1 MAIAP
6 MRKPKKQ
13 LVTLNVNGDDLELAI
28 APHHT
33 LLEVLR
39 EDAGLTGT
47 KHGCEQGECGLCTV
61 LIDGSPQFSCL
72 TLAIE
77 AQGCDIR
84 TVEGLARGGQLH
96 PLQQAYVET
105 GASQCGYCSPG
116 MLMSAFSLLE
126 RNPAPTRD
134 EIREA
139 LAGNLCRCTGY
150 LAIIDAVELAATRMR
165 SAE

>member
-1 MAIAP
+1 MSVP
-6 MRKPKKQ
+6 MTKQ
-13 LVTLNVNGDDLELAI
+13 LVTLSVNGEALELAV

-39 EDAGLTGT
+39 EEAGLTGT
-47 KHGCEQGECGLCTV
+47 KHGCELGECGLCTV
-61 LIDGSPQFSCL
+61 LVDGSAQFSCL
-72 TLAIE
+72 TLALE
-77 AQGCDIR
+77 AQGREIR
-84 TVEGLARGGQLH
+84 TVEGLAQGGALH

-116 MLMSAFSLLE
+116 MLMSALGLLE
-126 RNPAPTRD
+126 HNATPTRD

-150 LAIIDAVELAATRMR
+150 QAIVDAVQLAAARMR
-165 SAE
+165 SAG

>member
-6 MRKPKKQ
+6 TKKQ
-13 LVTLNVNGDDLELAI
+13 LVELNVNGEVLELAI

-61 LIDGSPQFSCL
+61 LVDGLPQFSCL
-72 TLAIE
+72 TLALE
-77 AQGCDIR
+77 AQGSEIR
-84 TVEGLARGGQLH
+84 TVEGLADGGELSV
-96 PLQQAYVET
+96 LQQAYAEK

-116 MLMSAFSLLE
+116 MLMSAQALLE
-126 RNPAPTRD
+126 RNPSPTRE

-150 LAIIDAVELAATRMR
+150 LAILDAVELAAARLR
-165 SAE
+165 GAA

>member
-1 MAIAP
+1 MAVKSTS
-6 MRKPKKQ
+6 RQ
-13 LVTLNVNGDDLELAI
+13 LVALNINGDAYELAVV
-28 APHHT
+28 PSHT

-61 LIDGSPQFSCL
+61 LIDGRPQFSCL

-77 AQGCDIR
+77 AEGAEIR
-84 TVEGLARGGQLH
+84 TVEGLATNGELH
-96 PLQQAYVET
+96 PLQQAWGET
-105 GASQCGYCSPG
+105 GASQCGYCTPG
-116 MLMSAFSLLE
+116 MLMSAQALLE
-126 RNPAPTRD
+126 RNPSPNRT

-150 LAIIDAVELAATRMR
+150 QAIIEAVELAA
-165 SAE
+165 AHQ

>member
-1 MAIAP
+1 MTTAP
-6 MRKPKKQ
+6 VKKQ
-13 LVTLNVNGDDLELAI
+13 LVELNVNGEALELAI

-39 EDAGLTGT
+39 EEAGLTGT

-61 LIDGSPQFSCL
+61 LIDGLPQFSCL
-72 TLAIE
+72 TLALE
-77 AQGCDIR
+77 AQGSEIR
-84 TVEGLARGGQLH
+84 TVEGLANGAELSV
-96 PLQQAYVET
+96 LQQAYTEK

-116 MLMSAFSLLE
+116 MLMSAQALLE
-126 RNPAPTRD
+126 RNATPTRD

-150 LAIIDAVELAATRMR
+150 LAIIDAVELAAARLR
-165 SAE
+165 GSA

>member
-1 MAIAP
+1 MTTAA
-6 MRKPKKQ
+6 MKTKKQ
-13 LVTLNVNGDDLELAI
+13 LVKLNVNGEDLELAI

-72 TLAIE
+72 ALAIE
-77 AQGCDIR
+77 AQGSQIR
-84 TVEGLARGGQLH
+84 TVEGLARGGELH

-116 MLMSAFSLLE
+116 MLMSAIALLE
-126 RNPAPTRD
+126 QNPAPTRD

-150 LAIIDAVELAATRMR
+150 LAIIDAVELAAARMR
-165 SAE
+165 SAA

>member
-1 MAIAP
+1 MATAST
-6 MRKPKKQ
+6 RKR
-13 LVTLNVNGDDLELAI
+13 LVTLNVNGEVLELAI

-39 EDAGLTGT
+39 EEAGLTGT

-61 LIDGSPQFSCL
+61 LIDGLPQFSCL
-72 TLAIE
+72 ALALE
-77 AQGCDIR
+77 AQGCEIR
-84 TVEGLARGGQLH
+84 TVEGLAHGGDLSI
-96 PLQQAYVET
+96 LQQAYVET

-116 MLMSAFSLLE
+116 MLMSAQALLE
-126 RNPAPTRD
+126 QNPAPTRD

-150 LAIIDAVELAATRMR
+150 LAIIDAVELAAARMR
-165 SAE
+165 SAA

>member
-1 MAIAP
+1 MTIAAT
-6 MRKPKKQ
+6 RTKKL
-13 LVTLNVNGDDLELAI
+13 LVTLNVNGEELELAI

-72 TLAIE
+72 ALAIE
-77 AQGCDIR
+77 AQGSQIR
-84 TVEGLARGGQLH
+84 TVEGLARGGELH

-116 MLMSAFSLLE
+116 MLMSAIALLE
-126 RNPAPTRD
+126 QNPAPTRD

-150 LAIIDAVELAATRMR
+150 LAIIDAVELAAARMR
-165 SAE
+165 SAA

>member
-1 MAIAP
+1 MAIVG
-6 MRKPKKQ
+6 MKKQ
-13 LVTLNVNGDDLELAI
+13 LVTLNVNGEELELAV

-61 LIDGSPQFSCL
+61 LIDGLPEFSCL

-77 AQGCDIR
+77 AQGCEIR
-84 TVEGLARGGQLH
+84 TVEGLARGGELH

-116 MLMSAFSLLE
+116 MLMSALALLE
-126 RNPAPTRD
+126 QNPAPTRD

-150 LAIIDAVELAATRMR
+150 LAIIDAVELAAARMR
-165 SAE
+165 SAA

>member
-1 MAIAP
+1 MAVTSTS
-6 MRKPKKQ
+6 KH
-13 LVTLNVNGDDLELAI
+13 LVALNINGDAYELAV
-28 APHHT
+28 APTHT

-61 LIDGSPQFSCL
+61 LIDGRPHFSCL

-77 AQGCDIR
+77 VQGCQIR
-84 TVEGLARGGQLH
+84 TVEGLASGGELH
-96 PLQQAYVET
+96 PLQQAWGET
-105 GASQCGYCSPG
+105 GASQCGYCTSG
-116 MLMSAFSLLE
+116 MLMSAQALLE
-126 RNPAPTRD
+126 RNPSPTRT

-150 LAIIDAVELAATRMR
+150 LAIIDAVELAAERMR
-165 SAE
+165 SA

>member
-1 MAIAP
+1 MAVTST
-6 MRKPKKQ
+6 RRQ
-13 LVTLNVNGDDLELAI
+13 LVALNINGEAYELAVV
-28 APHHT
+28 PSHT

-61 LIDGSPQFSCL
+61 LIDGRPQFSCL

-77 AQGCDIR
+77 AEGCEVR
-84 TVEGLARGGQLH
+84 TVEGLALNGELH
-96 PLQQAYVET
+96 PLQQAWGET
-105 GASQCGYCSPG
+105 GASQCGYCTSG
-116 MLMSAFSLLE
+116 MLMSAQALLD
-126 RNPAPTRD
+126 RNPAPSRT

-150 LAIIDAVELAATRMR
+150 LAIIDAVELAAARMR
-165 SAE
+165 SEA

>member
-1 MAIAP
+1 MAATP
-6 MRKPKKQ
+6 TSKQ
-13 LVTLNVNGDDLELAI
+13 LVALNINGDAYELAV
-28 APHHT
+28 APTHT

-61 LIDGSPQFSCL
+61 LIDGRPQFSCL

-77 AQGCDIR
+77 AEGAEIR
-84 TVEGLARGGQLH
+84 TVEGLATNGELH
-96 PLQQAYVET
+96 PLQQAWGET
-105 GASQCGYCSPG
+105 GASQCGYCTPG
-116 MLMSAFSLLE
+116 MLMSAQALLE
-126 RNPAPTRD
+126 RNPSPNRT

-150 LAIIDAVELAATRMR
+150 QAIIEAVELAAERMR
-165 SAE
+165 SAA

>member
-1 MAIAP
+1 MTTAAL
-6 MRKPKKQ
+6 KTKKQ
-13 LVTLNVNGDDLELAI
+13 LVKLNVNGEDLELAI

-61 LIDGSPQFSCL
+61 LIDGLPLFSCL
-72 TLAIE
+72 ALAIE
-77 AQGCDIR
+77 AEGSEIR
-84 TVEGLARGGQLH
+84 TVEGLARRGELH

-116 MLMSAFSLLE
+116 MLMSAIALLE
-126 RNPAPTRD
+126 QNPAPTRD

-150 LAIIDAVELAATRMR
+150 LAIIDAVELAAARMR
-165 SAE
+165 SAA

>member
-1 MAIAP
+1 MAVTSP
-6 MRKPKKQ
+6 SRQ
-13 LVTLNVNGDDLELAI
+13 LVALNINGDDYELAVV
-28 APHHT
+28 PSHT

-61 LIDGSPQFSCL
+61 LIDGRPQFSCL

-77 AQGCDIR
+77 AQGADIR
-84 TVEGLARGGQLH
+84 TVEGLATSGELH
-96 PLQQAYVET
+96 PLQQAWGET
-105 GASQCGYCSPG
+105 GASQCGYCTPG
-116 MLMSAFSLLE
+116 MLMSAQALLE
-126 RNPAPTRD
+126 RNPSPNRT

-150 LAIIDAVELAATRMR
+150 QAIIEAVELAAERMR
-165 SAE
+165 RAD

>member
-1 MAIAP
+1 MATAA
-6 MRKPKKQ
+6 MKKQ
-13 LVTLNVNGDDLELAI
+13 LFRLNVNGEDLELAV

-39 EDAGLTGT
+39 EEAGLTGT

-61 LIDGSPQFSCL
+61 LIDGLPQFSCL
-72 TLAIE
+72 TVALE
-77 AQGCDIR
+77 AEGAEIR
-84 TVEGLARGGQLH
+84 TVEGLARGGELH

-116 MLMSAFSLLE
+116 MLMSALALLE
-126 RNPAPTRD
+126 RNPSPTRT

-150 LAIIDAVELAATRMR
+150 IAIIDAVELAADRMR
-165 SAE
+165 ATA

>member
-1 MAIAP
+1 MNES
-6 MRKPKKQ
+6 KKQ
-13 LVTLNVNGDDLELAI
+13 LVALNVNGDSLELAI

-61 LIDGSPQFSCL
+61 LIDGLPQFSCL

-77 AQGCDIR
+77 AQGCEIR
-84 TVEGLARGGQLH
+84 TVEGLARGGELH

-116 MLMSAFSLLE
+116 MLMSAFALLE
-126 RNPAPTRD
+126 RNPTPTRG

-150 LAIIDAVELAATRMR
+150 LAIIDAVDLAAARMR
-165 SAE
+165 GAA

>member
-1 MAIAP
+1 MAVTSTS
-6 MRKPKKQ
+6 KQ
-13 LVTLNVNGDDLELAI
+13 LVALNINGDDYELAV
-28 APHHT
+28 PPSHT

-39 EDAGLTGT
+39 EDAHLTGT

-61 LIDGSPQFSCL
+61 LIDGRPQFSCL

-77 AQGCDIR
+77 AQGCEIR
-84 TVEGLARGGQLH
+84 TVEGLARRGELH
-96 PLQQAYVET
+96 PLQQAWGET

-116 MLMSAFSLLE
+116 MLMSAQTLLE
-126 RNPAPTRD
+126 HNPSPSRT

-150 LAIIDAVELAATRMR
+150 QAIIEAVELAAARMR
-165 SAE
+165 SAS

>member
-1 MAIAP
+1 
-6 MRKPKKQ
+6 MRKQ
-13 LVTLNVNGDDLELAI
+13 LVTLNLNGEELDLAV

-61 LIDGSPQFSCL
+61 LIDGLPRFSCL
-72 TLAIE
+72 TLAVE
-77 AQGCDIR
+77 AQGSEVR
-84 TVEGLARGGQLH
+84 TVEGLAHGGELH
-96 PLQQAYVET
+96 PLQQAYVEK

-116 MLMSAFSLLE
+116 MLMSALALLE
-126 RNPAPTRD
+126 HNPAPTRH

-150 LAIIDAVELAATRMR
+150 LAIIDAVELAAVRMR
-165 SAE
+165 SVAR

>member
-1 MAIAP
+1 MATSIS
-6 MRKPKKQ
+6 KQ
-13 LVTLNVNGDDLELAI
+13 LVELNINGENHELAI
-28 APHHT
+28 VPSHT

-72 TLAIE
+72 TLAVE
-77 AQGCDIR
+77 LEGSEVR
-84 TVEGLARGGQLH
+84 TVEGLAVGGELH
-96 PLQQAYVET
+96 PLQEAWAEK

-116 MLMSAFSLLE
+116 MLMSAQALLE
-126 RNPAPTRD
+126 RNPAPTRG

-150 LAIIDAVELAATRMR
+150 LAILDAVELAADRIR
-165 SAE
+165 SAA

>member
-1 MAIAP
+1 MAVTST
-6 MRKPKKQ
+6 RRQ
-13 LVTLNVNGDDLELAI
+13 LVALNINGEAYELAVV
-28 APHHT
+28 PSHT

-61 LIDGSPQFSCL
+61 LIDGRPQFSCL

-77 AQGCDIR
+77 AEGSEIR
-84 TVEGLARGGQLH
+84 TVEGLARNGELH
-96 PLQQAYVET
+96 PLQRAWGEM
-105 GASQCGYCSPG
+105 GASQCGYCTPG
-116 MLMSAFSLLE
+116 MLMSAQALLE
-126 RNPAPTRD
+126 RNPAPSRT

-150 LAIIDAVELAATRMR
+150 LAIIDAVELAAARMR
-165 SAE
+165 SEA

>member
-1 MAIAP
+1 MTIAP
-6 MRKPKKQ
+6 TKTKRQ
-13 LVTLNVNGDDLELAI
+13 LVKLNVNGEDLELAI

-61 LIDGSPQFSCL
+61 LIDGLPQFSCL

-77 AQGCDIR
+77 AQGCEIR
-84 TVEGLARGGQLH
+84 TVEGLARGGELH

-116 MLMSAFSLLE
+116 MLMSALALVE

-150 LAIIDAVELAATRMR
+150 LAIIDAVELAASRMR
-165 SAE
+165 SAV

>member
-1 MAIAP
+1 MAVTSTH
-6 MRKPKKQ
+6 KQ
-13 LVTLNVNGDDLELAI
+13 LVALNINGEDYELAI
-28 APHHT
+28 VPTHT

-61 LIDGSPQFSCL
+61 LIDGRPQFSCL

-77 AQGCDIR
+77 AGGCEIR
-84 TVEGLARGGQLH
+84 TVEGLARGGELH
-96 PLQQAYVET
+96 PLQQAWGET
-105 GASQCGYCSPG
+105 GASQCGYCTPG
-116 MLMSAFSLLE
+116 MLMSAQALLE
-126 RNPAPTRD
+126 RNPSPSRD

-150 LAIIDAVELAATRMR
+150 QAIIEAVELAAVRMGGDV
-165 SAE
+165 

>member
-1 MAIAP
+1 MK
-6 MRKPKKQ
+6 R
-13 LVTLNVNGDDLELAI
+13 LVTLNVNGDHLELAI
-28 APHHT
+28 ASHHT

-61 LIDGSPQFSCL
+61 LVDGLPQFSCL

-77 AQGCDIR
+77 AQDCEIR
-84 TVEGLARGGQLH
+84 TVEGLARGGELH
-96 PLQQAYVET
+96 TLQQAYVET

-116 MLMSAFSLLE
+116 MLMSAFALLE
-126 RNPAPTRD
+126 RNPAPTRS

-165 SAE
+165 SG

>member
-1 MAIAP
+1 MAVKSTS
-6 MRKPKKQ
+6 RQ
-13 LVTLNVNGDDLELAI
+13 LVALNINGDAYELAVV
-28 APHHT
+28 PSHT

-61 LIDGSPQFSCL
+61 LIDGRPQFSCL

-77 AQGCDIR
+77 AEGAEIR
-84 TVEGLARGGQLH
+84 TVEGLATHGELH
-96 PLQQAYVET
+96 PLQQAWGET
-105 GASQCGYCSPG
+105 GASQCGYCTPG
-116 MLMSAFSLLE
+116 MLMSAQALLE
-126 RNPAPTRD
+126 RNPSPNRT

-150 LAIIDAVELAATRMR
+150 QAIIEAVELAAERMR
-165 SAE
+165 RAD

>member
-1 MAIAP
+1 MTIAAT
-6 MRKPKKQ
+6 RTKKL
-13 LVTLNVNGDDLELAI
+13 LVTLNVNGEELELAI

-61 LIDGSPQFSCL
+61 LIDGLPQFSCL
-72 TLAIE
+72 ALAVE
-77 AQGCDIR
+77 AQGSEIR
-84 TVEGLARGGQLH
+84 TVEGLARGGELH

-116 MLMSAFSLLE
+116 MLMSAIALLE
-126 RNPAPTRD
+126 QNPAPTRD

-150 LAIIDAVELAATRMR
+150 LAIIDAVELAAARMR
-165 SAE
+165 SAA

>member
-1 MAIAP
+1 
-6 MRKPKKQ
+6 MRQPTKKQ
-13 LVTLNVNGDDLELAI
+13 LVTLTVNGEDLELAVDT
-28 APHHT
+28 HHT

-39 EDAGLTGT
+39 EEARLTGT
-47 KHGCEQGECGLCTV
+47 KHGCEQGECGLCTI
-61 LIDGSPQFSCL
+61 LIDGLPQFSCL

-77 AQGCDIR
+77 AQGCEIR
-84 TVEGLARGGQLH
+84 TVEGLARNGELH
-96 PLQQAYVET
+96 PLQQAYVQT

-116 MLMSAFSLLE
+116 MLMSAVALLE

-150 LAIIDAVELAATRMR
+150 LAIIDAVELAAARMR
-165 SAE
+165 SAA

>member
-6 MRKPKKQ
+6 MKKQ
-13 LVTLNVNGDDLELAI
+13 LVMLNVNGDELELAI

-61 LIDGSPQFSCL
+61 LIDGLPQFSCL
-72 TLAIE
+72 TLALE
-77 AQGCDIR
+77 AQGSQIR
-84 TVEGLARGGQLH
+84 TVEGLANGAQLSV
-96 PLQQAYVET
+96 LQQAYAEK

-116 MLMSAFSLLE
+116 MLMSAQALLE

-150 LAIIDAVELAATRMR
+150 LAIIDAVELAAARLR
-165 SAE
+165 GAA

>member
-1 MAIAP
+1 MAVASTS
-6 MRKPKKQ
+6 KQ
-13 LVTLNVNGDDLELAI
+13 LVAFKINGEQYELAVS
-28 APHHT
+28 PNHT

-61 LIDGSPQFSCL
+61 IIDGLAQFSCL
-72 TLAIE
+72 ALAVDLVGAE
-77 AQGCDIR
+77 IR
-84 TVEGLARGGQLH
+84 TVEGLAAAGELSV
-96 PLQQAYVET
+96 LQQAYVET

-116 MLMSAFSLLE
+116 MLMSAQALLE
-126 RNPAPTRD
+126 RNPAPTRS

-150 LAIIDAVELAATRMR
+150 LAIIDAVALAAARLR
-165 SAE
+165 SAT

>member
-6 MRKPKKQ
+6 PKKQ
-13 LVTLNVNGDDLELAI
+13 LVELNVNGEVLELAI

-61 LIDGSPQFSCL
+61 LVDGLPQFSCL
-72 TLAIE
+72 TLALE
-77 AQGCDIR
+77 AQGAEIR
-84 TVEGLARGGQLH
+84 TVEGLADGGELSV
-96 PLQQAYVET
+96 LQQAYAEK

-116 MLMSAFSLLE
+116 MLMSAQALLE
-126 RNPAPTRD
+126 RNVSPTRE

-150 LAIIDAVELAATRMR
+150 LAILDAVELAAARLR
-165 SAE
+165 GAA